1 MTGYTGV
8 GTGYRSPRYAPTR
21 GALSRM
27 FSRESPLR
35 RMDWLLVLA
44 ALALSGIGSL
54 LVWSATRSRS
64 DINHGDPQYFLV
76 RHLLNLAIGVGL
88 CTGVVLLGHH
98 RLRTAA
104 PFLYILAILG
114 VLAVLSPLGSTVNG
128 AHSWIV
134 LGGGFSVQPSEFC
147 KIAIILGM
155 ATLLSARVDAGE
167 RAFPDGRAIAQSLA
181 LAAVPIGVILLMP
194 DLGSTM
200 VMVVIILGVLLASG
214 APKRW
219 LFGLI
224 VVGTAGA
231 YVVVQ
236 LHLLKQY
243 QIARFAA
250 FADPS
255 LDPAGVG
262 YNTAQA
268 RIAIGSGGLLGKGLF
283 HGTQTTGQF
292 VPEQQTDFVFTVAGE
307 ELGFVGSALILV
319 LLGII
324 LWRACRIARLATDLY
339 GTIVA
344 AGVIAWFGFQ
354 AFENI
359 GMTLGIMPVA
369 GIPLPFVS
377 YGGSSMFAIWIGIGL
392 LQSVKMQRSMTD

>member
-1 MTGYTGV
+1 MTGYTGA
-8 GTGYRSPRYAPTR
+8 GTGYRPPRYAPQR
-21 GALSRM
+21 GALSRLLD
-27 FSRESPLR
+27 RDSPLR

-44 ALALSGIGSL
+44 ALALSGMGSL
-54 LVWSATRSRS
+54 LVWSATRSRT
-64 DINHGDPQYFLV
+64 DINHGDPSYFLV
-76 RHLLNLAIGVGL
+76 RHLMNLAIGVGL
-88 CTGVVLLGHH
+88 CGAVVLLGHH

-104 PFLYILAILG
+104 PFLYILAVLG

-167 RAFPDGRAIAQSLA
+167 RDFPDGRSIAQSLA

-200 VMVVIILGVLLASG
+200 VMVIIILGVLLASG

-224 VVGTAGA
+224 VVGGAGA
-231 YVVVQ
+231 FAVVQ
-236 LHLLKQY
+236 VHLLKQY

-255 LDPAGVG
+255 LDPSGVG

-307 ELGFVGSALILV
+307 ELGFVGAGLIIV

-324 LWRACRIARLATDLY
+324 LWRACRIARHASDLY
-339 GTIVA
+339 STIVA

-392 LQSVKMQRSMTD
+392 LQSVKMQRTLVN

>member
-1 MTGYTGV
+1 MTTS
-8 GTGYRSPRYAPTR
+8 YRTPRYAPRR
-21 GALSRM
+21 GAIGRLVA
-27 FSRESPLR
+27 RESPLR
-35 RMDWLLVLA
+35 RMDLPLFLA
-44 ALALSGIGSL
+44 ATALSGIGSL
-54 LVWSATRSRS
+54 LVWSATRSRTE
-64 DINHGDPQYFLV
+64 INHGDPQYFLV
-76 RHLLNLAIGVGL
+76 RHLVNLAIGIGL
-88 CTGVVLLGHH
+88 CVVIVLLGHH

-104 PFLYILAILG
+104 PFLYGLAVLG

-167 RAFPDGRAIAQSLA
+167 RPYPDGRAIVQSLT

-214 APKRW
+214 APRRW

-224 VVGTAGA
+224 AVGSAGA
-231 YVVVQ
+231 VAVVQ

-250 FADPS
+250 FANPA

-307 ELGFVGSALILV
+307 ELGFVGAGLIIL
-319 LLGII
+319 LLGVI
-324 LWRACRIARLATDLY
+324 LWRACRIARQAGDLY
-339 GTIVA
+339 STVVA
-344 AGVIAWFGFQ
+344 AGVVTWFGFQ
-354 AFENI
+354 GFENI

-377 YGGSSMFAIWIGIGL
+377 YGGSSMFAIWVGIGL
-392 LQSVKMQRSMTD
+392 LQSVKMQRAIAA